1 MPFARS
7 ALRFVTVILIIA
19 AAFASQASAQQ
30 TQRLRGEIE
39 RVTGDSLTVKT
50 PGGKSLKV
58 MFDGNVTVTH
68 IVPIALSDIKPGMYV
83 GSGAMPDDDGGW
95 KAAEVHV
102 FAPGTRPG
110 EGHRPWS
117 ADPAGSMTN
126 ADVSAVVI
134 GSGKD
139 QITLTVH
146 GQSYDIKVPPEAPV
160 VRMERGSRDLLKPGA
175 WVGISNAVEK
185 DGVLSARSIAVSED
199 RRYPVH

>member
-1 MPFARS
+1 MRITQPAVQ
-7 ALRFVTVILIIA
+7 FVTAVLVTLTVL
-19 AAFASQASAQQ
+19 ASHASAQQ
-30 TQRLRGEIE
+30 AQRLRGEIE
-39 RVTGDSLTVKT
+39 NVTKDSVTLKT
-50 PGGKSLKV
+50 PEGKSVKV
-58 MFDGNVTVTH
+58 MLDSNASVTH
-68 IVPIALSDIKPGMYV
+68 IVPMALADIKPGMFV
-83 GSGAMPDDDGGW
+83 GSGAMPDDNGGW

-126 ADVSAVVI
+126 ADVSAVVV

-139 QITLTVH
+139 QITLTVN

-160 VRMERGSRDLLKPGA
+160 VRLERGNRDLLKPGA

-199 RRYPVH
+199 RRYPVR